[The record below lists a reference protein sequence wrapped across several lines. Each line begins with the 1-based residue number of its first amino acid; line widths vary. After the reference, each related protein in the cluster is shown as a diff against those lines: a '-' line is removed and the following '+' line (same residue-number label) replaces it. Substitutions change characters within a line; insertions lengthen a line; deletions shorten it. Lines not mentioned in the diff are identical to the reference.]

1 VTSGGTFVRSAVRG
15 HVAEVIID
23 NPPVNALPV
32 AGWFELAG
40 AIRRLGADPE
50 VRALIVAGNTELRAF
65 QVGVDIKELA
75 ADPTH
80 ESLIGVNRGCYETF
94 AAVYDCE
101 VPVIAAIHGYCL
113 GGGVGIAGNAD
124 VVVAADDL
132 QLGLPEVDRGALGAA
147 THLSRLVPAKKM
159 RAMFLTGATVG
170 ADELLA
176 FGTVERV
183 VPRSELLDAAREI
196 AEQIAEKSPIVMRRA
211 KESLNAIDPVDVK
224 RSYRFEQG
232 FTFEL
237 NLWGDSDELRQAFVD
252 KREADV

>member
-1 VTSGGTFVRSAVRG
+1 VIRYEVRD
-15 HVAEVIID
+15 HVAEVVID

-32 AGWFELAG
+32 AGWFELAD
-40 AIRRLGADPE
+40 RLREAGRDPD
-50 VRALIVAGNTELRAF
+50 VRAVIVAGNPELRAF

-75 ADPTH
+75 ADDTNK
-80 ESLIGVNRGCYETF
+80 SLIEVNRGCYETF

-101 VPVIAAIHGYCL
+101 VPVVAAIHGYCL

-124 VVVAADDL
+124 IVVAADDL

-147 THLSRLVPAKKM
+147 THLSRLVPLKKM
-159 RAMFLTGATVG
+159 RAMFLTSSMVG
-170 ADELLA
+170 AEELLA
-176 FGTVERV
+176 YGTVEKV
-183 VPRSELLDAAREI
+183 VPRGELLDAARAIALEI
-196 AEQIAEKSPIVMRRA
+196 AKKSSLVIRRA

-252 KREADV
+252 KRDADVG

>member
-1 VTSGGTFVRSAVRG
+1 VRD
-15 HVAEVIID
+15 HVAEVVID

-32 AGWFELAG
+32 AGWFELAD
-40 AIRRLGADPE
+40 AIRTLGRDPE
-50 VRALIVAGNTELRAF
+50 VRALIVAANPELRAF

-75 ADPTH
+75 ADPTK
-80 ESLIGVNRGCYETF
+80 ETLIGVNRGCYETF

-124 VVVAADDL
+124 IVVAADDL
-132 QLGLPEVDRGALGAA
+132 ELGLPEVDRGALGAA
-147 THLSRLVPAKKM
+147 THLGRLVPLKKM
-159 RAMFLTGATVG
+159 RAMFLTSSTIGAQ
-170 ADELLA
+170 ELLA

-183 VPRSELLDAAREI
+183 VPRAELHDTAREI
-196 AEQIAEKSPIVMRRA
+196 ARKIAEKSPLVIRRA

-232 FTFEL
+232 FTYEL

-252 KREADV
+252 KREADLG

>member
-1 VTSGGTFVRSAVRG
+1 MIRSEVRD
-15 HVAEVIID
+15 HIAEVIID

-32 AGWFELAG
+32 AGWFELAES
-40 AIRRLGADPE
+40 IRRLGGDPE
-50 VRALIVAGNTELRAF
+50 VRALIIAGNPELRAF

-75 ADPTH
+75 ADPTKQT
-80 ESLIGVNRGCYETF
+80 LIGVNRGCYETF

-132 QLGLPEVDRGALGAA
+132 ELGLPEVDRGALGAA
-147 THLSRLVPAKKM
+147 THLGRLVPLKKM
-159 RAMFLTGATVG
+159 RAMFLTGGTIG
-170 ADELLA
+170 AAELLA

-183 VPRSELLDAAREI
+183 VPRAELLDAARDI
-196 AEQIAEKSPIVMRRA
+196 AQTIAEKSPIVMRRA

-252 KREADV
+252 KRKTDL